1 MATLVK
7 IHKDGREEMKDGG
20 SLCESIAWNEDGTF
34 KEVVGNRPVVGC
46 SMRVGTPF
54 TRTYANQDWWLTTPV
69 TKILKETKK
78 YVEFETE
85 NSTYRLIF

>member
-7 IHKDGREEMKDGG
+7 IHKDGHGEMKDGG
-20 SLCESIAWNEDGTF
+20 SLCEAIAWNEDGTF

-46 SMRVGTPF
+46 SMKVGTPF
-54 TRTYANQDWWLTTPV
+54 ARTYSNQDWWLTTPV
-69 TKILKETKK
+69 TKIIKETEK